1 MNPKSVAMQPL
12 LEFETERLWWRQR
25 VDGDIWSRVEIPC
38 IPKTLFAEAVR
49 ARVRHGG
56 AKDQGKPIMGQRCQI
71 GKS

>member
-1 MNPKSVAMQPL
+1 MYPM
-12 LEFETERLWWRQR
+12 LEFETERLWWRQW
-25 VDGDIWSRVEIPC
+25 VDGDILSRVEILR

-56 AKDQGKPIMGQRCQI
+56 AKELGEPVMGQRCQI